1 MNFSTFGPH
10 SCPSCLHL
18 DLGHL
23 APSPRRSSGQLCYSG
38 AMASCR
44 PPGAPAPGSALPT
57 PSPAL
62 REGGQ
67 DDSLQQGP
75 RSSTEPA
82 LKNIAFLCLLAGARA
97 RLFSTLLGI
106 NIEYS
111 VLPCFTKLWRPTD
124 ILGQK
129 TLRVNREAGKE
140 KPFAGA

>member
-1 MNFSTFGPH
+1 MVNFTGRPLIGRRIYRIIYFLGKKKSPENSKTTWKEQTSNPDGLIFQDPLNEFQHVRSPLMPLLPPPRPGP
-10 SCPSCLHL
+10 P
-18 DLGHL
+18 G
-23 APSPRRSSGQLCYSG
+23 AFPPRRSSGQLCYSG

-82 LKNIAFLCLLAGARA
+82 LKNIAF
-97 RLFSTLLGI
+97 
-106 NIEYS
+106 
-111 VLPCFTKLWRPTD
+111 
-124 ILGQK
+124 
-129 TLRVNREAGKE
+129 
-140 KPFAGA
+140 